1 MKFFIYIYYT
11 KKKLLRKQWVKG
23 LAFLSDRGREYGAML
38 KAVERSETEPAG
50 EWRNASGY
58 VDSPEITIKTIKN
71 IL

>member
-1 MKFFIYIYYT
+1 MA
-11 KKKLLRKQWVKG
+11 
-23 LAFLSDRGREYGAML
+23 LAFLKVVWREHGAMP

-58 VDSPEITIKTIKN
+58 VDSPEITIKTIEN